1 MKIALA
7 QMEVIPG
14 KPQKNLETM
23 LRMIAEAKEQH
34 VDLVAFPELCVSG
47 YLVGDKWTEDAF
59 CEQMMQFNVPL
70 LEASRGIALA
80 YGNIFLDTE
89 INARVGD
96 HNIHPNKDGRTR
108 KYNAV
113 YIMQN
118 GRMAPRRKPTPLL
131 PDGVQP
137 KGLLPNYRFF
147 DDERYFF
154 ALEDIAKDF
163 AVPLESLAQPF
174 LIDVRGV
181 MMPVPIGVEVCEDL
195 WCEDYRRAGEA
206 QDITKLLIKNGAQRI
221 INLSASPWTYGKN
234 SARDRRIEF
243 LRNNSGDS
251 FVPFLYVNCV
261 GAQDNGKGIITFDG
275 GSTAYNREGKPIALA
290 DEPYAEQLLIVNE
303 HDLKAKPVQR
313 KEKPRIAQK
322 LDALIV
328 GMRHLKNLRGR
339 EEYPVIINGM
349 SGGLDSSITSALA
362 VIAFGKERVIGVNMP
377 WQYSSGETIGAAEQ
391 TANALGI
398 RYVDAPIFDIVQT
411 MLSAAN
417 TAAHKTG
424 AEELNALQR
433 GNLAAKA
440 RMTVLS
446 NLAAA
451 HGGIYLNNGNK
462 DEVAIGY
469 FTLDGDGRG
478 AIAPLGDVTKY
489 EEFELARHLNDVIFR
504 EEVIPWKLIPDELC
518 RWDGKIEP
526 SAELE
531 EGQRDPIK
539 FGYHCALID
548 LMLDYQKKT
557 EQEILELYRNGTLH
571 RRLAERF
578 ERSEEWGLAIMERYG
593 LEEPTTFITDLEW
606 LIPKIDASVFK
617 RVQGP
622 PNILTSKTAFG
633 YDLRESILPPE
644 EEPTQTRELKENI
657 RQRGKYQSR

>member
-14 KPQKNLETM
+14 KPQKNLGTM
-23 LRMIAEAKEQH
+23 LRMISEAKEQH
-34 VDLVAFPELCVSG
+34 VDLISFSELCVSG

-59 CEQMMQFNVPL
+59 CEQMMRFNGPL
-70 LEASRGIALA
+70 LEASQGIALA

-96 HNIHPNKDGRTR
+96 GKPHPNKDGRIR

-113 YIMQN
+113 YVMQN
-118 GRMAPRRKPTPLL
+118 GRMAPRNISTPFL
-131 PDGVQP
+131 PEGVQP

-154 ALEDIAKDF
+154 ALDDIAKDF
-163 AVPLESLAQPF
+163 AVPFESLAQPF
-174 LIDVRGV
+174 LINVRGV
-181 MMPVPIGVEVCEDL
+181 MMPVPIGFEVCEDL
-195 WCEDYRRAGEA
+195 WCEDYRRDGEA
-206 QDITKLLIKNGAQRI
+206 QDITKLLIENGAQRI

-243 LRNNSGDS
+243 LRRNSGDS
-251 FVPFLYVNCV
+251 FVPFCYVNCV
-261 GAQDNGKGIITFDG
+261 GVQNNGKNIFAFDG
-275 GSTAYNREGKPIALA
+275 GSTVYNREGKPIVLA
-290 DEPYAEQLLIVNE
+290 EKPYVEQLLIIE
-303 HDLKAKPVQR
+303 DEDLAAEPVRR

-328 GMRHLKNLRGR
+328 GMRHLKDMGGR
-339 EEYPVIINGM
+339 EEYPLVINGM

-362 VIAFGKERVIGVNMP
+362 VLAFGKEKVIGVNMP
-377 WQYSSGETIGAAEQ
+377 WQYSSDETISSAEQ

-398 RYVDAPIFDIVQT
+398 RYVNAPIFEIVQT

-417 TAAHKTG
+417 TAACETG

-440 RMTVLS
+440 RMTLIS

-462 DEVAIGY
+462 DEVATGY

-489 EEFELARHLNDVIFR
+489 EEFELARYLNDVIFR

-531 EGQRDPIK
+531 AGQHDPIK

-548 LMLDYQKKT
+548 LIFDYQKKT
-557 EQEILELYRNGTLH
+557 EATLLGLYRDGTLH
-571 RRLAERF
+571 RRLAERLDKP
-578 ERSEEWGLAIMERYG
+578 EEWGVAIMERYG
-593 LEEPTTFITDLEW
+593 LEEPTIFIADLNW
-606 LIPKIDASVFK
+606 LLPKIEASVFK

-622 PNILTSKTAFG
+622 PNIPTSKTAFG

-644 EEPTQTRELKENI
+644 EEHHQISELKDDL
-657 RQRGKYQSR
+657 RQRGK